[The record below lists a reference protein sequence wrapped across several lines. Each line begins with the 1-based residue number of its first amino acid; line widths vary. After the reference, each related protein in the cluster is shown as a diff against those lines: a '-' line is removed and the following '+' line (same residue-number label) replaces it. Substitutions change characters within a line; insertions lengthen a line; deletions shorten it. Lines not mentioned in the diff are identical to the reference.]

1 VLETA
6 SKLTNRFFCAF
17 ASEGARA
24 KIAKRK
30 AKNVVKKDF
39 IVMIVIVID
48 RCYRAT
54 SSEVMARE
62 REDCCYKEGER
73 WDERITEFKEI

>member
-1 VLETA
+1 
-6 SKLTNRFFCAF
+6 
-17 ASEGARA
+17 
-24 KIAKRK
+24 
-30 AKNVVKKDF
+30 
-39 IVMIVIVID
+39 MIVVVID